1 MLLTLQV
8 SVSWVVVSNYHHE
21 AVNFGSQ
28 TTASATANQVKKSS
42 FPLSHRLI
50 NLTFTSP
57 GSCCPHFNSWHG
69 LGTWLSHQQ
78 IDLYLSPWTLGLHAC
93 CKSTTLRSP
102 YLGSFEPS
110 AARKDGSS
118 AVSAKGAG
126 CKAPFIDVVT
136 NHDAVHVRC
145 CLMSINLLLRPCF
158 ARS

>member
-1 MLLTLQV
+1 MTSQV
-8 SVSWVVVSNYHHE
+8 SVSWVVLSNYHHE
-21 AVNFGSQ
+21 AVNFDSQ
-28 TTASATANQVKKSS
+28 TTASATANQVEKSS
-42 FPLSHRLI
+42 FPPSHRLI
-50 NLTFTSP
+50 NLTFTPP
-57 GSCCPHFNSWHG
+57 GSRWPHFISWRG
-69 LGTWLSHQQ
+69 LGTWLPRQQ
-78 IDLYLSPWTLGLHAC
+78 IDRCLSPWTLGSHAC